1 MKQHKKITR
10 LLPAAMLLFA
20 VSLLFAGC
28 GKRGDEKE
36 TEAAPETKA
45 ELIGNV
51 YIAPV
56 ADGTNYLAP
65 AGTDTFSLCLERENV
80 EPGTGVFTLYDAED
94 DSLLTEIPAD
104 SEQVAFGPA
113 TEEHKTFYGMD
124 RGTEVRISLGFGLEA
139 GKRYYAAVSEDFVH
153 YDDVGS
159 RALGGKDQWPVQVA
173 EEAE

>member
-1 MKQHKKITR
+1 MKQHKKIMR
-10 LLPAAMLLFA
+10 LLLAAMLLFA
-20 VSLLFAGC
+20 AALLLAGC
-28 GKRGDEKE
+28 GRKGDEKLTE
-36 TEAAPETKA
+36 TAPETKA
-45 ELIGNV
+45 ELIGSV

-56 ADGTNYLAP
+56 ADGSNYLAP
-65 AGTDTFSLCLERENV
+65 VGTDTFSLYMERENV

-104 SEQVAFGPA
+104 SEQVAFGPV